1 LNATQEKIMSG
12 SLNLIQLI
20 GNVGKDPELHHTQN
34 GTPVCRMSVATG
46 KDWTDD
52 KGQKHSK
59 TEWHTIVCWKK
70 LAELVARYSRKG
82 AKVYVSGEIETRSWD
97 DNGQKRYATEV
108 KAAEVKFLSS
118 PKEESPPS
126 SVKERRT
133 RSLDVPE
140 SMGDQPLDQDI
151 PF

>member
-1 LNATQEKIMSG
+1 MSG
-12 SLNLIQLI
+12 SLNLVQLI

-34 GTPVCRMSVATG
+34 GTSVCRLSVATG
-46 KDWTDD
+46 KDWLDD

-70 LAELVARYSRKG
+70 LAEIVAKYCRKG
-82 AKVYVSGEIETRSWD
+82 SKVYVAGELETRSWD

-108 KAAEVKFLSS
+108 KADEVKFLST
-118 PKEESPPS
+118 PREESPPPA
-126 SVKERRT
+126 EQQRRIKQ
-133 RSLDVPE
+133 LDVPD
-140 SMGDQPLDQDI
+140 SLGDLPISGDI

>member
-1 LNATQEKIMSG
+1 MSG
-12 SLNLIQLI
+12 SLNLVQLI

-34 GTPVCRMSVATG
+34 GTAVCRLSVATG
-46 KDWTDD
+46 RDWTDD

-59 TEWHTIVCWKK
+59 TEWHTVVCWKK
-70 LAELVARYSRKG
+70 LAELVAKYCRKG
-82 AKVYVSGEIETRSWD
+82 SKVYVSGELETRSWD

-118 PKEESPPS
+118 QKEESPPKGS
-126 SVKERRT
+126 TAPTYRPIN
-133 RSLDVPE
+133 VPE
-140 SMGDQPLDQDI
+140 QMGDQELDSGI